1 MPNPDYVIT
10 TVRYDNEDTRIKQV
24 KRAEYDP
31 EENKFG
37 SRSEKSRQS
46 VVSSIESGN
55 EYYTVPPDGDGGY
68 TWGDKVDVMQVNGEK
83 FIRTDGN
90 KVEGDNLENLPAF

>member
-10 TVRYDNEDTRIKQV
+10 KVSYDNDHSRITHVKQ
-24 KRAEYDP
+24 AEYDNS
-31 EENKFG
+31 ENTFE
-37 SRSEKSRQS
+37 SPTEKTRQT
-46 VVSSIESGN
+46 VVDSIESGD

-68 TWGDKVDVMQVNGEK
+68 TWGDSVEVIPIDGEK

-90 KVEGDNLENLPAF
+90 NVKEDNLGEPPEY

>member
-10 TVRYDNEDTRIKQV
+10 KVSYDNDHSRITHV
-24 KRAEYDP
+24 KRAEYDNS
-31 EENKFG
+31 ENKFG
-37 SRSEKSRQS
+37 SRTEKSRQ
-46 VVSSIESGN
+46 VVVESIESGF

-68 TWGDKVDVMQVNGEK
+68 TWGDSVEVIPIDGEK

-90 KVEGDNLENLPAF
+90 KVEEDNLGELPEY

>member
-10 TVRYDNEDTRIKQV
+10 KVSYDNDHSRITHV
-24 KRAEYDP
+24 KRAEYDNS
-31 EENKFG
+31 ENTFE
-37 SRSEKSRQS
+37 SRTEKTRQT
-46 VVSSIESGN
+46 VANSIESGN

-68 TWGDKVDVMQVNGEK
+68 TWGDSVEIIPIDGEK

-90 KVEGDNLENLPAF
+90 NVKEDNLGELPEY